1 MDSQIES
8 SAHQYGVSTS
18 LFEMALDGLSEKELL
33 QSVGDDSNPM
43 IWIVG
48 HLTSSR
54 SSLLNLLGH
63 EHKVPW
69 GGLFARGATVDD
81 PGQYPPMAEMLAI
94 WKETTAALTARFEAL
109 TDEEL
114 SAESPRNFPVPD
126 KTIRGAISFMAY
138 HEAYHVGQMA
148 YLRKWLGKGSLVG

>member
-1 MDSQIES
+1 MDSRIAS
-8 SAHQYGVSTS
+8 SVHQYGVSAY
-18 LFEMALDGLSEKELL
+18 LFELALKGLSEEELL

-48 HLTSSR
+48 HLTSTR

-63 EHKVPW
+63 NHEVPW
-69 GGLFARGATVDD
+69 GGLFARGATIHD
-81 PGQYPPMAEMLAI
+81 PSEYPPMEQMLAT
-94 WKETTAALTARFEAL
+94 WKDTTTALMARFEAL
-109 TDEEL
+109 SDEEL
-114 SAESPRNFPVPD
+114 SAQSPRSFPVPD
-126 KTIRGAISFMAY
+126 KTIRGAIGFMAY